1 MASSD
6 EVSALHLIR
15 HHLLGDFSSIDT
27 FIPDLS
33 LCTEKISS
41 INGEKS
47 EVLAS
52 RSDSLFSVTASS
64 DSPVSDL
71 KNESFLSES
80 FVSEPEI
87 AISDYLHEND
97 SSNLFEFF
105 PNPIPFDEN
114 QNNFFSFEIKPEI
127 IDLTT
132 PKSLTSSSQASSN
145 DRRPSLKINL
155 PPVMK
160 QEWLDFTE
168 PSKPAATVAIQTSS
182 DSGERHYRGVRR
194 RPWGKFAAEI
204 RDPNRRGSRV
214 WLGTFDT
221 SIEAAKAYDR
231 AAFKMRGSK
240 AILNFPL
247 EAGQPANQPE
257 NHGRKRHRDAETEE
271 EKEELEVKAFKKER
285 SPESDTTTS
294 VPTVYPSTP
303 SIWNSFWEGLDAK
316 GIFNVLP
323 LSPLSPH
330 PSLGYPQLTVI

>member
-1 MASSD
+1 MASPD
-6 EVSALHLIR
+6 EVSALDLIR
-15 HHLLGDFSSIDT
+15 HHLLGDFSFTQS
-27 FIPDLS
+27 FNA
-33 LCTEKISS
+33 EKR
-41 INGEKS
+41 

-52 RSDSLFSVTASS
+52 RSDSLCYVTASS

-71 KNESFLSES
+71 KFESFVSES

-87 AISDYLHEND
+87 AISDYLNEDDNSD
-97 SSNLFEFF
+97 LFDFF
-105 PNPIPFDEN
+105 PNPIPFNEN

-132 PKSLTSSSQASSN
+132 PKTFTSSSQPSSN

-168 PSKPAATVAIQTSS
+168 PSKPAATVSSKMSS

-194 RPWGKFAAEI
+194 RPWGTFAAEI
-204 RDPNRRGSRV
+204 RDPNRRGNRV

-247 EAGQPANQPE
+247 EAGKPANTPE
-257 NHGRKRHRDAETEE
+257 NTGRKRRRDAETG
-271 EKEELEVKAFKKER
+271 EKEEEVEVKPLKKER

-294 VPTVYPSTP
+294 VPTVCPSTP
-303 SIWNSFWEGLDAK
+303 SIWSSFWEGMDVK
-316 GIFNVLP
+316 GTFNVPP

-330 PSLGYPQLTVI
+330 PSLGYPQLAVI

>member
-1 MASSD
+1 MASPD
-6 EVSALHLIR
+6 EVSALDLIR
-15 HHLLGDFSSIDT
+15 KHLLGDFSSIESIT
-27 FIPDLS
+27 DLS
-33 LCTEKISS
+33 FCTEKISGEES
-41 INGEKS
+41 INGEKPV
-47 EVLAS
+47 VLAS
-52 RSDSLFSVTASS
+52 RSVSLCSVTASS

-87 AISDYLHEND
+87 AISDYLNEDDNSD
-97 SSNLFEFF
+97 LFDFF
-105 PNPIPFDEN
+105 PNPIPFNEN
-114 QNNFFSFEIKPEI
+114 PNNFFSFEVKPEI
-127 IDLTT
+127 IDLTI
-132 PKSLTSSSQASSN
+132 PKTLTSRSN
-145 DRRPSLKINL
+145 DRRSSLKLNL

-168 PSKPAATVAIQTSS
+168 PSKPAATVSSKMSS

-247 EAGQPANQPE
+247 EAGKPANLPE
-257 NHGRKRHRDAETEE
+257 NHGRKRQRDAETEE
-271 EKEELEVKAFKKER
+271 KEQVEVKPFKKDR
-285 SPESDTTTS
+285 WPESDTTTS
-294 VPTVYPSTP
+294 VPTVCPSTP
-303 SIWNSFWEGLDAK
+303 SVWNSFWEGMDVK

-330 PSLGYPQLTVI
+330 PFLGYPQLTVI

>member
-1 MASSD
+1 MASPD
-6 EVSALHLIR
+6 EVSALDLIR
-15 HHLLGDFSSIDT
+15 HHLLGDFSFTQS
-27 FIPDLS
+27 FNA
-33 LCTEKISS
+33 EKR
-41 INGEKS
+41 

-52 RSDSLFSVTASS
+52 RSDSLCSMTASS

-71 KNESFLSES
+71 KFESFVSES

-87 AISDYLHEND
+87 AISDYLNEDDNSD
-97 SSNLFEFF
+97 LFDFF
-105 PNPIPFDEN
+105 PNPIPFNEN

-132 PKSLTSSSQASSN
+132 PKTFTSSSQPSSN

-168 PSKPAATVAIQTSS
+168 PSKPAATVSSKMSS

-194 RPWGKFAAEI
+194 RPWGTFAAEI
-204 RDPNRRGSRV
+204 RDPNRRGNRV

-247 EAGQPANQPE
+247 EAGKPANTPE
-257 NHGRKRHRDAETEE
+257 NTGRKRRRDAETEE
-271 EKEELEVKAFKKER
+271 KEEEVEVKPLKKER
-285 SPESDTTTS
+285 SPESETTTS
-294 VPTVYPSTP
+294 VPTVCPSTP
-303 SIWNSFWEGLDAK
+303 SIWSSFWEGMDVK

-330 PSLGYPQLTVI
+330 PSLGYPQLAVI